1 MTKILSTLWR
11 VASRTLALAG
21 AAGGLALFFA
31 TPAQAR
37 TDIAPYIEV
46 EQVLDAELS
55 GGHDVLTYTDV
66 AVGVD
71 ASATSRRVQA
81 QISYRYE
88 RYIPWGH
95 DRVDEDVHSG
105 LAQARIAIAPEVL
118 TLDAGAI
125 AARGRSDP
133 RGPSFGFNSAD
144 NRNIADVYAGYV
156 GPNLS
161 THVGPVAVNASY
173 HLGYVKVDDHALI
186 GSSFPGGPLDRYES
200 STSHTI
206 QGSVGMAPGELPI
219 GWTVAGGYERE
230 NTKRLKGHFQ
240 GKFIRGEVVLPVS
253 PTFAVTGGVGY
264 EKMEASQQDF
274 LRDSNGLPVVTP
286 GGKIVADPSKPR
298 LLAYDQKGLIWDA
311 GVIWRPSPR
320 TELQLRGGQRYGD
333 TTVVGTFR
341 HQISRDVALNAVL
354 YDSVTSFG
362 RLIVND
368 ISGLPTKFKV
378 KTHGINANNF
388 GGCVFG
394 SEPGSGRCLGDALN
408 AITNQNFHNRGA
420 ALVLSGSRGPW
431 DMDIGF
437 SYAQR
442 KYLTPE
448 TGIFALHGVKDRSA
462 TLEAT
467 LGRSLS
473 RHSGLDFD
481 AYADWYDTGI
491 VGSDAIFSTGVEGTY
506 YRSFLLDRLEAT
518 ASLGVYTTDDGDAN
532 STIATALLGLRYTF

>member
-1 MTKILSTLWR
+1 MTSNVSTLWR
-11 VASRTLALAG
+11 ATLRTLGLAG
-21 AAGGLALFFA
+21 VAGGLALLFA
-31 TPAQAR
+31 APAQAR
-37 TDIAPYIEV
+37 TDVAPYIEV
-46 EQVLDAELS
+46 QQVLDAELS
-55 GGHDVLTYTDV
+55 GDHDVLTYTDV

-71 ASATSRRVQA
+71 ASVTSRRVQA
-81 QISYRYE
+81 QISYRYD
-88 RYIPWGH
+88 RYISWGR

-105 LAQARIAIAPEVL
+105 LAQARIEIAPEVL

-144 NRNIADVYAGYV
+144 NRNIADVYAGYI

-186 GSSFPGGPLDRYES
+186 GSGFPGGPIDRYES
-200 STSHTI
+200 STSHNV

-219 GWTVAGGYERE
+219 GWTIAAGYQRE
-230 NTKRLKGHFQ
+230 NTKRLKGRFQ
-240 GKFIRGEVVLPVS
+240 GKFVRGDVVLPVS
-253 PTFAVTGGVGY
+253 PTFAVTGGIGY

-274 LRDSNGLPVVTP
+274 LRDSNGLPVVSP
-286 GGKIVADPSKPR
+286 GGKIVADPSKPQ
-298 LLAYDQKGLIWDA
+298 LLAYDQDGLIWDA

-333 TTVVGTFR
+333 TTVVGTLQ
-341 HQISRDVALNAVL
+341 HQISRDVALNAVV

-378 KTHGINANNF
+378 RSRGLNANNF

-408 AITNQNFHNRGA
+408 AITNQNFRNRGA
-420 ALVLSGSRGPW
+420 AVLLSGSRGPW
-431 DMDIGF
+431 DMNLGF
-437 SYAQR
+437 SYSRR
-442 KYLTPE
+442 KYLSPDA
-448 TGIFALHGVKDRSA
+448 GIFALHRVTDRSA

-467 LGRSLS
+467 LGRSLT

-491 VGSDAIFSTGVEGTY
+491 AGNDTIFSTGIEGTY
-506 YRSFLLDRLEAT
+506 YRSFLLDRLEAAAT
-518 ASLGVYTTDDGDAN
+518 LGIYTTDDGGAN
-532 STIATALLGLRYTF
+532 STVATAQLGLRYTF